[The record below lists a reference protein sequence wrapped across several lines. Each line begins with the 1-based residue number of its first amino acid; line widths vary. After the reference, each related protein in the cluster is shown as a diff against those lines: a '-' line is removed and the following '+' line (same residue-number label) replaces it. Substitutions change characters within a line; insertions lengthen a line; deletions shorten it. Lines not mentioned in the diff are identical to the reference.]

1 MEYLERITELK
12 KKTTL
17 LKDTEMKVDLIDGI
31 RLSLRFV
38 NKETPD
44 QDILINLTKEE
55 TEKIKRVLNGR
66 L

>member
-17 LKDTEMKVDLIDGI
+17 LKDTDMKVDLIDGI

-44 QDILINLTKEE
+44 QDTLINLTKEE
-55 TEKIKRVLNGR
+55 TEKIKRCLR
-66 L
+66 